1 MRFAWLIIWLGS
13 TLPVAA
19 DAVFAT
25 RNVRPFEILTSE
37 MVHLEPSDVAG
48 AAATLNSVLGKETRV
63 ALYANRPVMPDQ
75 ISEPAIVDRNAIV
88 PLVYRKGGLSIE
100 VEGRSLGRGAIGDR
114 LRVMNLQSKVALFA
128 TVQADGSLLV
138 TE

>member
-1 MRFAWLIIWLGS
+1 MRFALIIIWLAAA
-13 TLPVAA
+13 LPAMA
-19 DAVFAT
+19 DTVFAT
-25 RNVRPFEILTSE
+25 RNVRPFEILTAE
-37 MVHLEPSDVAG
+37 MVHVEPSEIAG
-48 AAATLNSVLGKETRV
+48 AATALNAVLGKETQV

-88 PLVYRKGGLSIE
+88 PLIYRKGGLRIE
-100 VEGRSLGRGAIGDR
+100 VEGRSLGRGAVGDR